1 MRITVTG
8 GSGLLGS
15 NLAFEL
21 CRRGHEV
28 TAVCRQHTICIDGVC
43 TAQCDLADVSSTSRL
58 LELCDPAWIIHCAAA
73 TDLDWCETHSSESM
87 RINAEVPRQLA
98 ATARSI
104 GARLIYISTD
114 AVFSGAVGGYCETD
128 PVCPVNQYGR
138 SKAAG
143 ETAVLCEMPA
153 ALILRVNIYGWN
165 ARRKNSLA
173 EWALALLRNGE
184 PVSGFRDVTFS
195 PILVNDLAE
204 CILEFLQAGS
214 SGIYHVGSCD
224 YATKYEFLRELARI
238 FDLDDALVRESSV
251 EESKLTTPRPRNTWL
266 RTDKVAH
273 ALGRCMPSV
282 REGLENLRALSES
295 GFLSRLKAAA
305 AA

>member
-15 NLAFEL
+15 NLALEL

-28 TAVCRQHTICIDGVC
+28 TALYRQHAMCIDGVC
-43 TAQCDLADVSSTSRL
+43 TAKCNLADVSSSSRL
-58 LELCDPAWIIHCAAA
+58 LERCDPAWIIHCAAA
-73 TDLDWCETHSSESM
+73 TNLDWCETHSSECM
-87 RINAEVPRQLA
+87 RINAEVSGQLA

-104 GARLIYISTD
+104 GARLVYISTD
-114 AVFSGAVGGYCETD
+114 AVFSGAAGGYYETD

-143 ETAVLCEMPA
+143 ETAVMREMPTV
-153 ALILRVNIYGWN
+153 LILRVNIFGWN
-165 ARRKNSLA
+165 ARPKNSLA

-204 CILEFLQAGS
+204 CILNFIQVGS

-224 YATKYEFLRELARI
+224 YATKYEFLRELARV
-238 FDLDDALVRESSV
+238 FDLDGALVRESSV
-251 EESKLTTPRPRNTWL
+251 EESQLTTPRPRNTWL
-266 RTDKVAH
+266 RSDKVAD
-273 ALGRCMPSV
+273 ALGRRMPTI
-282 REGLENLRALSES
+282 REGLETFRALSES
-295 GFLSRLKAAA
+295 GFLSRLRAAA